1 LVFAI
6 LLRKAGGVMRHPSLP
21 AWLHKT
27 ATLEAM
33 RLMRKERNHQR
44 KLQRFSEMTV
54 NSQPAE
60 IPNPV
65 DSPVLDHLDQAMAAL
80 GPIDRQFLMLRFYQG
95 YGMRELASVLGK
107 SEATVRKQSERTLAR
122 LRRIL
127 HRRGVD
133 ASTIALSGLLSSAF
147 AHPASATLITTITQ
161 GAAATSASVL
171 PSALVI
177 NTLQTMTY
185 GKQIALTAATVAL
198 LAAIP
203 VGIQTKRLEDTKS
216 ELHTA
221 HAVADPR
228 PKTLTAAP
236 SDTVSFP
243 SANASTPTP
252 GDLRDEAAAKGYSD
266 AEFLRVLLT
275 RPIRPLQGEID
286 AFIGSHRSVAE
297 LRSMF
302 DKVIDLPLGAHQ
314 RAAVEKLV
322 SEIGKQDGRYAI
334 ELAENFVGANILRQH
349 ALEAAYAGWASRQPE
364 AAWAYAN
371 SLPPE
376 KLATHP
382 YWNIITG
389 AAQGD
394 LSAQRFYDF
403 VESNSAA
410 LLELS
415 AGHLWQGLAH
425 VYEHKD
431 SQGMPAWV
439 EGLPEGPL
447 RNLATSQLIQSW
459 ALSDPPAAR
468 IWMEANVDPY
478 QDSQPALQ
486 LAKAWARVDPSA
498 AMDWLTSLPPDLQ
511 TKEQFSGAI
520 EWWLRFDQVGAAGW
534 LAQATPSPLL
544 DIPFERYID
553 RVRKTNPSEAMNWAM
568 AITDPQNRQRVMK
581 KVASVW
587 SKNDPAGFEQFLVT
601 APTGTGLK

>member
-1 LVFAI
+1 MEKSDQALLETFLKTGSDQPFEILVRRHVGVVFGAALRITRNREWAEDTTQLVFAI

-65 DSPVLDHLDQAMAAL
+65 DSPVLDHLDEAMAAL
-80 GPIDRQFLMLRFYQG
+80 GPIDRHFLMLRFYQG

-228 PKTLTAAP
+228 PKTLTAAQ
-236 SDTVSFP
+236 SDTISYP
-243 SANASTPTP
+243 SANSSTPTP
-252 GDLRDEAAAKGYSD
+252 ETSVKRPRQRDI
-266 AEFLRVLLT
+266 
-275 RPIRPLQGEID
+275 P
-286 AFIGSHRSVAE
+286 
-297 LRSMF
+297 
-302 DKVIDLPLGAHQ
+302 
-314 RAAVEKLV
+314 
-322 SEIGKQDGRYAI
+322 
-334 ELAENFVGANILRQH
+334 
-349 ALEAAYAGWASRQPE
+349 
-364 AAWAYAN
+364 
-371 SLPPE
+371 
-376 KLATHP
+376 
-382 YWNIITG
+382 
-389 AAQGD
+389 
-394 LSAQRFYDF
+394 
-403 VESNSAA
+403 
-410 LLELS
+410 
-415 AGHLWQGLAH
+415 
-425 VYEHKD
+425 
-431 SQGMPAWV
+431 
-439 EGLPEGPL
+439 
-447 RNLATSQLIQSW
+447 
-459 ALSDPPAAR
+459 
-468 IWMEANVDPY
+468 
-478 QDSQPALQ
+478 
-486 LAKAWARVDPSA
+486 
-498 AMDWLTSLPPDLQ
+498 
-511 TKEQFSGAI
+511 
-520 EWWLRFDQVGAAGW
+520 
-534 LAQATPSPLL
+534 TPSSSG
-544 DIPFERYID
+544 IC
-553 RVRKTNPSEAMNWAM
+553 
-568 AITDPQNRQRVMK
+568 
-581 KVASVW
+581 
-587 SKNDPAGFEQFLVT
+587 
-601 APTGTGLK
+601 